1 MHDEMDEK
9 MVIMIKFLFNQS
21 MRDVKLVVKLQ
32 KIDQEPPSKQQRVE
46 SQDLSL
52 PRKVGLD
59 LRICHYQ
66 VWSSTPVKNVNEF
79 TP

>member
-52 PRKVGLD
+52 PRL
-59 LRICHYQ
+59 
-66 VWSSTPVKNVNEF
+66 
-79 TP
+79 